1 MINEERLRRMKRTAL
16 LANTARGGSGYRSSS

>member
-1 MINEERLRRMKRTAL
+1 MKRTAL